1 MVCVMPY
8 TLAAAATATG
18 LNKTT
23 ILKAIKDGKL
33 AGSKDERGEWLVE
46 PAELHQLYPP
56 ATERAG
62 GDAIQRYAAAD
73 VEALSAQIEALLRQA
88 GARLRQQAEDVRRD
102 HDAGH
107 IDELELADQHQR

>member
-56 ATERAG
+56 VAERG
-62 GDAIQRYAAAD
+62 AAAMRS
-73 VEALSAQIEALLRQA
+73 SAMRPPMS
-88 GARLRQQAEDVRRD
+88 RR
-102 HDAGH
+102 
-107 IDELELADQHQR
+107 